1 MEKKQATQTDV
12 ADLRVP
18 SKGQSSGR
26 DANPTNIND
35 GGRRN
40 NDDRKVP
47 DEGAQ
52 VSHDGEHEK
61 SLSATFDSSMFK
73 NTSVS
78 LKAEDELKLERGNAF
93 SALKQFDDK
102 SGAVTGKG
110 NPSSDGVTLH

>member
-1 MEKKQATQTDV
+1 
-12 ADLRVP
+12 
-18 SKGQSSGR
+18 
-26 DANPTNIND
+26 
-35 GGRRN
+35 
-40 NDDRKVP
+40 
-47 DEGAQ
+47 
-52 VSHDGEHEK
+52 
-61 SLSATFDSSMFK
+61 MFK